1 MASFSFTDCDLTI
14 NSVDM
19 SGFATSVTL
28 KIEVDDNENTPFGN
42 TFKTRIAG
50 LKDWSVDID
59 FNSDFGASAVDATI
73 WPLLG
78 TTTTVTIK
86 PTSSAIGSTNP
97 SFSGSVLVTE
107 YTPLDGGVGDL
118 ASVSVSWPG
127 SGTLTRATS

>member
-19 SGFATSVTL
+19 SSFATSVTL
-28 KIEVDDNENTPFGN
+28 KIEVDDNENTTFGN

-50 LKDWSVDID
+50 LKDWSLDID
-59 FNSDFGASAVDATI
+59 FNSDFGSSAVDATI

-86 PTSSAIGSTNP
+86 PTSAAVGSTNP

-107 YTPLDGGVGDL
+107 YTPLDGSVGDL

>member
-28 KIEVDDNENTPFGN
+28 KIEVDDNENTTFGN

-78 TTTTVTIK
+78 TTTTITIK
-86 PTSSAIGSTNP
+86 PTSSAVGSTNP

>member
-28 KIEVDDNENTPFGN
+28 KIEVDDNENTTFGN

-78 TTTTVTIK
+78 TTTTITIK
-86 PTSSAIGSTNP
+86 PTSSAVGPTNP

>member
-28 KIEVDDNENTPFGN
+28 KIEVDDNENTTFGT
-42 TFKTRIAG
+42 TFKTRIAR

-78 TTTTVTIK
+78 TTTTITIK
-86 PTSSAIGSTNP
+86 PTSSAVGSTNP